1 MSLGKTL
8 KIVCKKTVFFIK
20 DVLFVLLLVSFF
32 SCVGILIGV
41 WYLYKYEVPEI
52 ERLHAGSLS
61 QTSVLYDRTGKH
73 VLYELYGE
81 ENRKIITHENIPDV
95 MRMATLAGEDVN
107 FYQHY
112 GVDPRAI
119 VRALRANL
127 KSGSI
132 EEGGSTLT
140 MQLVRNLYLYRA
152 QTFERKVI
160 EALMAFRLETM
171 YTKDEIFDWY
181 LNTVPYGS
189 NTYGIQSASET
200 FFGKDAKDLT
210 LDEASFLA
218 VLPKATTFFSPYG
231 ENISSLKANQRKI
244 LDTMLDKNMISFE
257 HYRDSLSIDTFSK
270 VQKKKNS
277 IIAPHF
283 VFYTLSQ
290 LQTEYGE
297 ELLRIGGLR
306 ILTTLDMDM
315 QKKAEEMVL
324 QRAKENQLLHNA
336 ENASL
341 VALNPK
347 TGEILAMVG
356 SRNYFDETIDGEV
369 NVATSPRQPGSAF
382 KPIAYAKALE
392 LGLQPDTVL
401 YDVPTSFGPDG
412 SGGEYRPQNYNQG
425 FSGLVSLKKALA
437 MSLNIPAVKILYIAG
452 LDNTIE
458 LAGRLGIT
466 TLNDRNRYGLSL
478 VLGGGEVSLL
488 ELTGAFSVFANDGVR
503 NDIKSI
509 MNITGMTG
517 NQLDFSKQEEARV
530 LDVQIARKINSML
543 SDNDARSSVFGSQ
556 SSLFIPEYPNV
567 AVKTGTTQEYRDGWT
582 VGYTP
587 NIAVGIWTGN
597 NDNRPMKAGSPGV
610 YTAAPLWND
619 YMRYV
624 LERLSEKEEFITPD
638 AWEKSS
644 LPMIN
649 GRGSGRS
656 LLYYIDQA
664 KFSGAPRYDRE
675 MISRWDSAL
684 KKPPEDEKT
693 KK

>member
-1 MSLGKTL
+1 MSLGKRVFIVFK
-8 KIVCKKTVFFIK
+8 KITFFIK
-20 DVLFVLLLVSFF
+20 DVFVVLLLISLFSFIGI
-32 SCVGILIGV
+32 SVGIF
-41 WYLYKYEVPEI
+41 YLYTYEVPEM
-52 ERLHAGSLS
+52 ERLHEGSLS
-61 QTSVLYDRTGKH
+61 QTSILYDRTGKH
-73 VLYELYGE
+73 ILYELYGE
-81 ENRKIITHENIPDV
+81 ENRKIIVHENIPDII
-95 MRMATLAGEDVN
+95 RMATLAGEDIN

-112 GVDPRAI
+112 GVDPRA
-119 VRALRANL
+119 VLRALRANL
-127 KSGSI
+127 KSGGI

-152 QTFERKVI
+152 QTFERKII

-189 NTYGIQSASET
+189 NAYGIQSASEV

-231 ENISSLKANQRKI
+231 ENTSSLKTNQRKI
-244 LDTMLDKNMISFE
+244 LDTMLNENMISFE
-257 HYRDSLSIDTFSK
+257 QYREALSVNTISK
-270 VQKKKNS
+270 VKQKRDI

-290 LQTEYGE
+290 LQKEYGE

-306 ILTTLDMDM
+306 IITTLDKEM
-315 QKKAEEMVL
+315 QEQAEKMVL
-324 QRAKENQLLHNA
+324 EKAKENQDLHSA

-341 VALNPK
+341 IALDPK

-356 SRNYFDETIDGEV
+356 SRNYFDKNIDGEV
-369 NVATSPRQPGSAF
+369 NVVTSPRQPGSAF
-382 KPIAYAKALE
+382 KPIAYARALE
-392 LGLQPDTVL
+392 LGLEPDSVL

-412 SGGEYRPQNYNQG
+412 IGDEYRPQNYNEG

-452 LDNTIE
+452 LDNTLE
-458 LAGRLGIT
+458 LASRLGIT

-503 NDIKSI
+503 YPTKNI
-509 MNITGMTG
+509 MQIYGTTG
-517 NQLDFSKQEEARV
+517 NQIDSSQKEGERV
-530 LDVQIARKINSML
+530 VDPQVARKINNML

-556 SSLFIPEYPNV
+556 SSLFIPEYPQV
-567 AVKTGTTQEYRDGWT
+567 AVKTGTTQEFRDGWAI
-582 VGYTP
+582 GYTP
-587 NIAVGIWTGN
+587 DIAVGIWTGN

-610 YTAAPLWND
+610 Y
-619 YMRYV
+619 
-624 LERLSEKEEFITPD
+624 
-638 AWEKSS
+638 
-644 LPMIN
+644 
-649 GRGSGRS
+649 
-656 LLYYIDQA
+656 
-664 KFSGAPRYDRE
+664 
-675 MISRWDSAL
+675 
-684 KKPPEDEKT
+684 
-693 KK
+693 

>member
-1 MSLGKTL
+1 MSLSK
-8 KIVCKKTVFFIK
+8 KFFSVCKKIIFFIK
-20 DVLFVLLLVSFF
+20 DIFIVLLLISLFSFIGI
-32 SCVGILIGV
+32 SVGIF
-41 WYLYKYEVPEI
+41 YLYTYEVPEM
-52 ERLHAGSLS
+52 ERLHEGSLS
-61 QTSVLYDRTGKH
+61 QTSILYDRTGKH
-73 VLYELYGE
+73 ILYELYGE
-81 ENRKIITHENIPDV
+81 ENRKIIAHEDIPDII
-95 MRMATLAGEDVN
+95 RMATLAGEDIN

-112 GVDPRAI
+112 GVDPRA
-119 VRALRANL
+119 VLRALRANL
-127 KSGSI
+127 KSGGI

-152 QTFERKVI
+152 QTFERKII

-189 NTYGIQSASET
+189 NTYGIQSASEV

-231 ENISSLKANQRKI
+231 ENTSSLKTNQRKI
-244 LDTMLDKNMISFE
+244 LDTMLDENMISFE
-257 HYRDSLSIDTFSK
+257 QYREALSANTISK
-270 VQKKKNS
+270 VKQKRDT

-290 LQTEYGE
+290 LQKEYGE

-306 ILTTLDMDM
+306 IITTLDKEM
-315 QKKAEEMVL
+315 QEQAEKMVL
-324 QRAKENQLLHNA
+324 EKAKENQDLHSA

-341 VALNPK
+341 IALDPK

-356 SRNYFDETIDGEV
+356 SRNYFDKNIDGEV
-369 NVATSPRQPGSAF
+369 NVVTSPRQPGSAF

-392 LGLQPDTVL
+392 LGLEPDSVL

-412 SGGEYRPQNYNQG
+412 RGGEYRPQNYNEG

-452 LDNTIE
+452 LDNTLE
-458 LAGRLGIT
+458 LASRLGIT

-503 NDIKSI
+503 YPTKNI
-509 MNITGMTG
+509 MHIYGTTG
-517 NQLDFSKQEEARV
+517 NQINSSQNEGERV
-530 LDVQIARKINSML
+530 VDTQVARKINSML
-543 SDNDARSSVFGSQ
+543 SDNEARSSVFGSQ
-556 SSLFIPEYPNV
+556 SSLFIPEYPQV
-567 AVKTGTTQEYRDGWT
+567 AVKTGTTQEFRDGWAI
-582 VGYTP
+582 GYTP
-587 NIAVGIWTGN
+587 DIAVGIWTGN

-610 YTAAPLWND
+610 YTAAPLWNE
-619 YMRYV
+619 YMRYA
-624 LERLSEKEEFITPD
+624 LGRLSEKEAFIAPD
-638 AWEKSS
+638 TWKKSS
-644 LPMIN
+644 FPMIN
-649 GRGSGRS
+649 GRGAGRS
-656 LLYYIDQA
+656 LLYYVNQA
-664 KFSGAPRYDRE
+664 RFPGAPRYDRE

-684 KKPPEDEKT
+684 RRTSEK
-693 KK
+693 

>member
-1 MSLGKTL
+1 MFLGKKVFIIFK
-8 KIVCKKTVFFIK
+8 KIAFFIK
-20 DVLFVLLLVSFF
+20 DVFVVVFFISLFSFM
-32 SCVGILIGV
+32 GIMSGI
-41 WYLYKYEVPEI
+41 WYLYTYEVPEM
-52 ERLHAGSLS
+52 ERLHEGSLS

-73 VLYELYGE
+73 ILYELYGE
-81 ENRKIITHENIPDV
+81 ENRKIIAHQNIPDV
-95 MRMATLAGEDVN
+95 IRIATLAGEDIN

-119 VRALRANL
+119 LRALRANL
-127 KSGSI
+127 KSGGI

-152 QTFERKVI
+152 QTFERKII

-189 NTYGIQSASET
+189 NAYGIQAASET
-200 FFGKDAKDLT
+200 FFGKDAKNLT

-231 ENISSLKANQRKI
+231 ENTSFLKANQRKI
-244 LDTMLDKNMISFE
+244 LDTMLDRNMISFE
-257 HYRDSLSIDTFSK
+257 QYRDALSIDTFAK
-270 VQKKKNS
+270 LQKKKNA

-290 LQTEYGE
+290 LQKEYGE

-306 ILTTLDMDM
+306 ILTTLDKEM
-315 QKKAEEMVL
+315 QEQAEKMVL
-324 QRAKENQLLHNA
+324 EKAKENKILHNA

-341 VALNPK
+341 VALDPK
-347 TGEILAMVG
+347 TGEILTMVG
-356 SRNYFDETIDGEV
+356 SRNYFDQDIDGEV

-382 KPIAYAKALE
+382 KPIAYVKALE
-392 LGLQPDTVL
+392 LGLQPDSVL

-412 SGGEYRPQNYNQG
+412 SGGEYRPQNYNEG
-425 FSGLVSLKKALA
+425 FSGLISLKKALA

-452 LDNTIE
+452 LDNTLE
-458 LAGRLGIT
+458 LSSRLGIT

-488 ELTGAFSVFANDGVR
+488 ELTGAFAVFGNDGVK
-503 NDIKSI
+503 NDVKSI
-509 MNITGMTG
+509 LSVSGMTG
-517 NQLDFSKQEEARV
+517 NQIDFSQKEAVRV
-530 LDVQIARKINSML
+530 IDLQVARKINSML
-543 SDNDARSSVFGSQ
+543 SDNEARSSVFGPQ
-556 SSLFIPEYPNV
+556 STLFIPEYPSV
-567 AVKTGTTQEYRDGWT
+567 AVKTGTTQEFRDGWT
-582 VGYTP
+582 IGYTP
-587 NIAVGIWTGN
+587 DIAVGIWTGN

-610 YTAAPLWND
+610 YTAAPLWNE
-619 YMRYV
+619 YMRYA
-624 LERLSEKEEFITPD
+624 LGRLSEKEVFIPPD
-638 AWEKSS
+638 PWEKSS

-656 LLYYIDQA
+656 LLYYVSQA
-664 KFSGAPRYDRE
+664 KFSGAPRYDQD
-675 MISRWDSAL
+675 MINRWDSAL
-684 KKPPEDEKT
+684 RRPIEEKK
-693 KK
+693 